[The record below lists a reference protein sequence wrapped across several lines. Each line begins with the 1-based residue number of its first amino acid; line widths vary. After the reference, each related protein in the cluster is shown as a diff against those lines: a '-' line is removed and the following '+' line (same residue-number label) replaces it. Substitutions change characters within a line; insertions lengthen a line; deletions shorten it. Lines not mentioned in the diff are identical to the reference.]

1 MLQDSLSTRSSIPP
15 RLRRDKRFAPCA
27 IENDHEFFA
36 NGIFEFNI
44 TRILEFLDADSVRYP
59 VNPITVSSIP
69 DLGGGRLHEATIRS
83 ADLNRPVLLAEI
95 SPDRFNLIDGHH
107 RIARARCEG
116 VLSIPAR
123 RIRCPDHLAFL
134 TSARAYECYV
144 EYWNGKVKEMEP
156 RQRSSSVLYDRRD
169 GHIGRPANTLRGRT
183 SRSDIG

>member
-1 MLQDSLSTRSSIPP
+1 MLKDSPSTPSSIPP
-15 RLRRDKRFAPCA
+15 RLRRDRQFAPCA
-27 IENDHEFFA
+27 IENEHEFFA

-59 VNPITVSSIP
+59 VNSISVSSVP
-69 DLGGGRLHEATIRS
+69 DLDGGRLHEATVRS
-83 ADLNRPVLLAEI
+83 ADLYRPVLLAEI

-107 RIARARCEG
+107 RIARARREG
-116 VLSIPAR
+116 ILSIPAR

-156 RQRSSSVLYDRRD
+156 RRRSGSAPYDRRD
-169 GHIGRPANTLRGRT
+169 RNLRNTV
-183 SRSDIG
+183 

>member
-1 MLQDSLSTRSSIPP
+1 MLQDSLSTPSTIPR
-15 RLRRDKRFAPCA
+15 RLRRDRRFSPCA
-27 IENDHEFFA
+27 IGDHHELFA

-44 TRILEFLDADSVRYP
+44 TRILEFVDADSVRYP
-59 VNPITVSSIP
+59 VDPITVASIP
-69 DLGGGRLHEATIRS
+69 DLGGGRLHEAAVRS

-123 RIRCPDHLAFL
+123 WTRCPDHLAFL

-144 EYWNGKVKEMEP
+144 EYWNGKLKEMEP
-156 RQRSSSVLYDRRD
+156 RRRRGSVPYDRRD
-169 GHIGRPANTLRGRT
+169 GNLRDTL
-183 SRSDIG
+183 

>member
-1 MLQDSLSTRSSIPP
+1 MLQDSLPTRLTIPR

-27 IENDHEFFA
+27 TGDDPELFA

-44 TRILEFLDADSVRYP
+44 TRMLEFLDADSVRYP
-59 VNPITVSSIP
+59 VESITVSSVP
-69 DLGGGRLHEATIRS
+69 DLGGKRLHEATVRS

-107 RIARARCEG
+107 RIARARREG

-144 EYWNGKVKEMEP
+144 EYWNGKMKEMEP
-156 RQRSSSVLYDRRD
+156 RRQKGSVLHDRR
-169 GHIGRPANTLRGRT
+169 GSNLRNTL
-183 SRSDIG
+183 

>member
-1 MLQDSLSTRSSIPP
+1 MPHDSPSTSSSIAP
-15 RLRRDKRFAPCA
+15 RLRRDKRFAPCT
-27 IENDHEFFA
+27 IGDDHELFA

-44 TRILEFLDADSVRYP
+44 TRILEFLEADSVRYP
-59 VNPITVSSIP
+59 VESITVSSIP
-69 DLGGGRLHEATIRS
+69 DLGGERLDEATVRS

-107 RIARARCEG
+107 RIAKARREG

-156 RQRSSSVLYDRRD
+156 RRRSGSVLYDRRD
-169 GHIGRPANTLRGRT
+169 GNLR
-183 SRSDIG
+183 DAL

>member
-1 MLQDSLSTRSSIPP
+1 MPQDSLSIPSSIPP

-27 IENDHEFFA
+27 IEKDHEFIA

-44 TRILEFLDADSVRYP
+44 TRILEFLDADSVRHP
-59 VNPITVSSIP
+59 VESISVSSIP
-69 DLGGGRLHEATIRS
+69 DLGGARLDEATVRS

-107 RIARARCEG
+107 RIARARREG

-123 RIRCPDHLAFL
+123 RIRCPDHLTFL

-156 RQRSSSVLYDRRD
+156 RRRKGSVPYDRR
-169 GHIGRPANTLRGRT
+169 GGSLR
-183 SRSDIG
+183 DAL